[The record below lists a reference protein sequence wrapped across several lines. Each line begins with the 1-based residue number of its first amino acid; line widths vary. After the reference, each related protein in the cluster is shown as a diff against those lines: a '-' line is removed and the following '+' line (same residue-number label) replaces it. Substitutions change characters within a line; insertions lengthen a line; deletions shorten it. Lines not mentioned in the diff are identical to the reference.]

1 MVFEFLT
8 KDLIGFLATFAF
20 TFALLFALLIYA
32 KIFPDSR
39 KAMGIIAAAIGLV
52 TASYEPAVLLMTSI
66 IPVAAIFLVF
76 LFFIM
81 LLKKLFFTKKE
92 GEKNDVWPAMVGLG
106 TMLVLINVSWD
117 KISGYIGLAT
127 VPGDTILW
135 MIGILVILIILLL
148 AYSRFSE

>member
-1 MVFEFLT
+1 MVLEFLT
-8 KDLIGFLATFAF
+8 KDLIAFLATFAF
-20 TFALLFALLIYA
+20 TFALVFALLVYA

-52 TASYEPAVLLMTSI
+52 TASYEPAVMLMSGI
-66 IPVAAIFLVF
+66 IPIAAIFLVF
-76 LFFIM
+76 LFFII

-92 GEKNDVWPAMVGLG
+92 GEKQDVWPAMVGLG
-106 TMLVLINVSWD
+106 TMLVILNVSWD

-135 MIGILVILIILLL
+135 MIGILVILMILLL
-148 AYSRFSE
+148 AYSRFND